1 MGENL
6 NNKEEVISHYEEIIK
21 RIKDVVSAKIIT
33 TPDGKISEIHVLANS
48 NRNPKQIVRDIESAL
63 VATFGSEIDHKKI
76 SVAQL
81 NKEEIFTTES
91 RLRIDGL
98 TVKKSKYNYEVAVA
112 LRDAEDK
119 IYEGRASGSGTFKY
133 YLKLVAQATI
143 DAIQQYAGKNF
154 LITLEDINT
163 FRIGEKEAIAVL
175 VSILTDGG
183 EESFLGTTLFREDK
197 GESVIVA
204 VLNAVN
210 RRISFLIKEKTD

>member
-6 NNKEEVISHYEEIIK
+6 NREEIIRHYEEIIK

-81 NKEEIFTTES
+81 NKEEIFGIDS
-91 RLRIDGL
+91 RLKVDSL
-98 TVKKSKYNYEVAVA
+98 QVKKNRYNYEVTVT
-112 LRDAEDK
+112 LKDTDDRV
-119 IYEGRASGSGTFKY
+119 YEGRASGAGTFKCF
-133 YLKLVAQATI
+133 LKLVAQATI
-143 DAIQQYAGKNF
+143 NAIQQYLGKDF
-154 LITLEDINT
+154 IISLEDINT

-175 VSILTDGG
+175 VSIMTDRS
-183 EESFLGTTLFREDK
+183 EESFLGSTLLRDDK

-210 RRISFLIKEKTD
+210 RRISFLIKEKNE